1 MSGGPGPRFW
11 NEETQRWE
19 DAEGTWGQGSTGSTG
34 GTGAVSPVA
43 PTAPVTPPPPPLPDS
58 VPEWTTA
65 DVPGATGTAPPTP
78 PPAPPPAPPP
88 GPAAWPAE
96 ASTWHGPTGTGADTG
111 AGVLP
116 PPEPL
121 ISTGVPAAQPRH
133 GFSRRVVWS
142 VLGGAA
148 VVGVVVS
155 LVLTR
160 VVDSGDDDGK
170 GSRTIAAG
178 STSPGPTDVS
188 PSPSPSPS
196 VDTGTAS
203 PSASAPGLPVGYQL
217 YEDPERFRI
226 AYPDGWSRSTA
237 PSSYGMDIVYYNSA
251 DREHRVQVYQVE
263 ETSPKASFDKFL
275 HGSAKAPGFQEIALE
290 NLDDGTLTASRLEY
304 TADSIKDGPAIGTW
318 HVYDERF
325 VASDGK
331 NYAIAVYGPD
341 ADGSADE
348 LELLT
353 TALSWFCPHGINC
366 SV

>member
-1 MSGGPGPRFW
+1 M
-11 NEETQRWE
+11 
-19 DAEGTWGQGSTGSTG
+19 
-34 GTGAVSPVA
+34 
-43 PTAPVTPPPPPLPDS
+43 
-58 VPEWTTA
+58 
-65 DVPGATGTAPPTP
+65 
-78 PPAPPPAPPP
+78 
-88 GPAAWPAE
+88 
-96 ASTWHGPTGTGADTG
+96 
-111 AGVLP
+111 
-116 PPEPL
+116 
-121 ISTGVPAAQPRH
+121 
-133 GFSRRVVWS
+133 
-142 VLGGAA
+142 LGGAA

-275 HGSAKAPGFQEIALE
+275 HGSAKSARFPGDRPGEPGRRHPHRLPPGVHRRLHQGRARHRHLARLRRAVRGLRRQELRHRRLRPRRGRLGRRA
-290 NLDDGTLTASRLEY
+290 GTAHHGTVLVLPSRQQLFCLV
-304 TADSIKDGPAIGTW
+304 TFCS
-318 HVYDERF
+318 HVQ
-325 VASDGK
+325 
-331 NYAIAVYGPD
+331 
-341 ADGSADE
+341 
-348 LELLT
+348 
-353 TALSWFCPHGINC
+353 
-366 SV
+366 

>member
-1 MSGGPGPRFW
+1 MSGGPGPRHW

-19 DAEGTWGQGSTGSTG
+19 AAEGDR
-34 GTGAVSPVA
+34 GAVSPVA
-43 PTAPVTPPPPPLPDS
+43 PTAPVTPPPPPLPDF

-65 DVPGATGTAPPTP
+65 DVPDHTGTAPATPPPTP
-78 PPAPPPAPPP
+78 PPGPAP
-88 GPAAWPAE
+88 WPAE
-96 ASTWHGPTGTGADTG
+96 ESSWHGPTAVGADTG
-111 AGVLP
+111 TGVRP
-116 PPEPL
+116 SPEPL
-121 ISTGVPAAQPRH
+121 ISTGVPAAQPRS

-142 VLGGAA
+142 VVVGAA

-170 GSRTIAAG
+170 GSHTLAAG

-188 PSPSPSPS
+188 PSPSPS

-203 PSASAPGLPVGYQL
+203 PSASATGLPVGYQL
-217 YEDPERFRI
+217 HEDPERFRI
-226 AYPDGWSRSTA
+226 AYPDGWTRSTA
-237 PSSYGMDIVYYNSA
+237 PSSYGMDVVNYRSA
-251 DREHRVQVYQVE
+251 DREQRVQVYQVE
-263 ETSPKASFDKFL
+263 ESSPQASFDEFL
-275 HGSAKAPGFQEIALE
+275 SDRTAKAPGFQEIALE
-290 NLDDGTLTASRLEY
+290 NLDDGTASRLEY
-304 TADSIKDGPAIGTW
+304 TATSIKNEPDIGIW

-331 NYAIAVYGPD
+331 RYAIAVYGPD

-353 TALSWFCPHGINC
+353 TALGWFCPPDADC

>member
-1 MSGGPGPRFW
+1 MSGGPGPRYW

-19 DAEGTWGQGSTGSTG
+19 DGEGTGGQASTG
-34 GTGAVSPVA
+34 GTGSPGGRGTVSPVA

-58 VPEWTTA
+58 VPEWTAA
-65 DVPGATGTAPPTP
+65 DVPGDTGTAPPALPPTP
-78 PPAPPPAPPP
+78 PP
-88 GPAAWPAE
+88 WPAE

-111 AGVLP
+111 TGVRP

-121 ISTGVPAAQPRH
+121 ISTGVPAAQPRP

-142 VLGGAA
+142 VVVGAA

-155 LVLTR
+155 LVLTQ
-160 VVDSGDDDGK
+160 VVGSGDDDGK

-226 AYPDGWSRSTA
+226 AYPDGWTRSTQ
-237 PSSYGMDIVYYNSA
+237 PSLYGMDVVYYNSA
-251 DREHRVQVYQVE
+251 DRAHRMQVYQVE
-263 ETSPKASFDKFL
+263 EASPEASFDKFL
-275 HGSAKAPGFQEIALE
+275 ASTAKAPGFQEIALE

-304 TADSIKDGPAIGTW
+304 TADSIKDGPDIGTW

-348 LELLT
+348 LELLN
-353 TALSWFCPHGINC
+353 TALGWFCPPDADC
-366 SV
+366 SA